1 MTGNEQ
7 VMHFGS
13 GEHELRIELLLEPEE
28 YGLTGTIEGKILPG
42 LLGIRLDETPQTER
56 SYEVGALLK
65 LKESKHAVINLVPE
79 ILARL
84 RDEDTFAL
92 FTVFHE
98 TGHYVHQHYLKR
110 TGTAEEN
117 DEKRKA
123 FIEAGSVHPD
133 ELEADAFA
141 AAYLGTEKT
150 ITGLKALEQYMLDHY
165 PKEEWDPEDRSLMSR
180 EIEMRI
186 GNLAEAVNSLQTLP
200 PTLLASP

>member
-1 MTGNEQ
+1 M
-7 VMHFGS
+7 
-13 GEHELRIELLLEPEE
+13 
-28 YGLTGTIEGKILPG
+28 
-42 LLGIRLDETPQTER
+42 
-56 SYEVGALLK
+56 
-65 LKESKHAVINLVPE
+65 
-79 ILARL
+79 
-84 RDEDTFAL
+84 
-92 FTVFHE
+92 
-98 TGHYVHQHYLKR
+98 KR

-141 AAYLGTEKT
+141 AAYLGPEKT

-165 PKEEWDPEDRSLMSR
+165 PKEEWDPEDRALMSR

-200 PTLLASP
+200 PTLLASPKIFS